1 MKFKKFRTQR
11 KKSRE
16 YTYGLVLSGGAA
28 RGYAHV
34 GVLKAL
40 NEFGIYPEIISGVS
54 AGAIAGALYADGHE
68 PDEIIKMFFRNKLF
82 EYIKLSIPRTGIASM
97 TKIRELLRNNLKAS
111 SFEELQI
118 PLIINATDLNHGKT
132 AYFNK
137 GKLLD
142 VVIASSAMP
151 ILFTPV
157 KINGITYADGGIMNN
172 LPIEP
177 LMDKCNTLI
186 AVNVNPL
193 TNKDNFHNLASI
205 AERTFQLGVYAHTS
219 LKKENSDIYIEP
231 YELHNYGLVQVS
243 KGHEIFETGY
253 EAAKSLLKQFKL
265 KPNKVG

>member
-1 MKFKKFRTQR
+1 MRSFRTPAKEHQ
-11 KKSRE
+11 
-16 YTYGLVLSGGAA
+16 YGLVLSGGAA

-40 NEFGIYPEIISGVS
+40 NEAGIYPDIISGVS
-54 AGAIAGALYADGHE
+54 AGAIAGAFYADGHH
-68 PDEIIKMFFRNKLF
+68 PDAIIEMFFRNNLY
-82 EYIKLSIPRTGIASM
+82 EYIKLSIPRMGIASM
-97 TKIRELLRNNLKAS
+97 TKIRELLRNNLHANT
-111 SFEELQI
+111 FEELQT
-118 PLIINATDLNHGKT
+118 PLIVNATDLNHGKT
-132 AYFNK
+132 VYFSK

-151 ILFTPV
+151 ILFNPV
-157 KINGITYADGGIMNN
+157 KIDGTTYADGGIMNN

-177 LMDKCNTLI
+177 LMNKCETLI

-193 TNKDNFHNLASI
+193 TAKDDFNNLASV

-219 LKKENSDIYIEP
+219 LKKDKPDVYIEP

-243 KGHEIFETGY
+243 KGREIYETGY
-253 EAAKSLLKQFKL
+253 EAAKSLLKQIKL